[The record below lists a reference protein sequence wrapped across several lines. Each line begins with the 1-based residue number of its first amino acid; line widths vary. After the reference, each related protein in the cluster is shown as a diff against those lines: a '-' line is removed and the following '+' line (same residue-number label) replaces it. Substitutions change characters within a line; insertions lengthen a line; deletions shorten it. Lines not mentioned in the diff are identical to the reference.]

1 MSAVLSSKIY
11 GQRFNYLANLFAK
24 YSALEITLGI
34 TRQAKRLTM
43 ATDLEN
49 IQRLL
54 DRFKRPIPS
63 GDDYQTRLVEEFE
76 LILSQR
82 FTDYFLQICDIIDLT
97 TDLTHMT
104 RGSAG
109 SSLVCYLLGIT
120 DVDPIKWNI
129 PVARFMN
136 PMRDDL
142 PDVDIDFE
150 HHRQTEVMERIF
162 QKWPGKTARL
172 SNYVTYK
179 EKSARRE
186 AAKRLGATGN
196 LPRNFTYEKVG
207 VDPKEA
213 RRIER
218 KLLGK
223 KRCISKHCGGIVMFT
238 RQLPKSLISADNQ
251 ILLDKHEVEDLEHL
265 KVDILANR
273 GLSQLLQIDPD
284 RRLDDYPETDEATSK
299 LLARGDVLGVT
310 QGESPAMRRLFR
322 AIQPTSMQDCVFATA
337 MIRPVAMSGRQKAAV
352 FQDWSREAVQDSIV
366 FEDDAI
372 DIISNII
379 GVDMYEADMYRRAFA
394 KKNDEKILEFV
405 ERMGNNPRKAEAMA
419 ALQELSGFGLCRA
432 HAVNL
437 GRLIWALAYQKAHN
451 PESFWRAHLAHC
463 QGSYRSWVYQCE
475 AHRRGI
481 ETKPG
486 WWQHSFIPG
495 CGVRSNY
502 LQRVSFAGVIA
513 NGRVF
518 RGRGNRWVTFLT
530 LGTNY
535 GEYIDVTIQRPFQY
549 RDGDVVVGSG
559 SIKHSNNSD
568 YIQCTEQTIYTLGEW
583 LNRVNKNG

>member
-1 MSAVLSSKIY
+1 
-11 GQRFNYLANLFAK
+11 
-24 YSALEITLGI
+24 
-34 TRQAKRLTM
+34 M

-54 DRFKRPIPS
+54 DRFKRPVPS
-63 GDDYQTRLVEEFE
+63 GPEYQNRLAEEFE

-120 DVDPIKWNI
+120 DVDPIEWNI

-136 PMRDDL
+136 PFRDDL

-162 QKWPGKTARL
+162 RKWPGKTARL

-196 LPRNFTYEKVG
+196 LPRNFTYEKIG
-207 VDPKEA
+207 VDPVEA
-213 RRIER
+213 KRIER

-223 KRCISKHCGGIVMFT
+223 KRAISKHCGGIVMFT
-238 RQLPKSLISADNQ
+238 RQLPKSLITQDNQ
-251 ILLDKHEVEDLEHL
+251 ILLDKYEIEDLEHL

-273 GLSQLLQIDPD
+273 GLSQLMDIDPD
-284 RRLDDYPETDEATSK
+284 TALADYPAYDDRTAA
-299 LLARGDVLGVT
+299 LLCRGDVLGVT

-322 AIQPTSMQDCVFATA
+322 AIQPTSVYDCVFATA
-337 MIRPVAMSGRQKAAV
+337 MIRPVAMSGRQKAAM
-352 FQDWSREAVQDSIV
+352 FQDWSREATEDSVV

-372 DIISNII
+372 DIISSII

-405 ERMGNNPRKAEAMA
+405 ERLGNNPRKAEAMA

-451 PESFWRAHLAHC
+451 PEAFWRANLKHC
-463 QGSYRSWVYQCE
+463 QGSYKQWVYQCE
-475 AHRRGI
+475 AHRKGI
-481 ETKPG
+481 DTKPG
-486 WWQHSFIPG
+486 WWQHGFIPR
-495 CGVRSNY
+495 CGVRQKW
-502 LQRVSFAGVIA
+502 LEHIEFAGVIA

-518 RGRGNRWVTFLT
+518 RGKNGKYVTFLT
-530 LGTNY
+530 LGIDY
-535 GEYIDVTIQRPFQY
+535 GKYIDITIQRPFAY
-549 RDGDVVVGSG
+549 RDGDIVSGSG
-559 SIKHSNNSD
+559 VIRHQNNSD
-568 YIQCTEQTIYTLGEW
+568 YISCSDAKLWTLTQW
-583 LNRVNKNG
+583 NQDQHNA

>member
-1 MSAVLSSKIY
+1 
-11 GQRFNYLANLFAK
+11 
-24 YSALEITLGI
+24 
-34 TRQAKRLTM
+34 M

-162 QKWPGKTARL
+162 RKWPGKTARL

-273 GLSQLLQIDPD
+273 GLSQLLEIDPD

-405 ERMGNNPRKAEAMA
+405 ERMGNNPRKADAML

-451 PESFWRAHLAHC
+451 PEAFWRANLKHC
-463 QGSYRSWVYQCE
+463 QGSYRAWVYQCE

-495 CGVRSNY
+495 CGVRANY

-568 YIQCTEQTIYTLGEW
+568 YIQCTEQKIHTLGEW
-583 LNRVNKNG
+583 LNRVDKTR

>member
-1 MSAVLSSKIY
+1 
-11 GQRFNYLANLFAK
+11 
-24 YSALEITLGI
+24 
-34 TRQAKRLTM
+34 M

-54 DRFKRPIPS
+54 DRFKRPIPP
-63 GDDYQTRLVEEFE
+63 GDEYQNRLAEEFE
-76 LILSQR
+76 LILNQR

-97 TDLTHMT
+97 QDLTHMT

-120 DVDPIKWNI
+120 DVDPIKWRI

-136 PMRDDL
+136 PLRDDL

-150 HHRQTEVMERIF
+150 HHQQLEVMERIF
-162 QKWPGKTARL
+162 RKWPGKTARL

-196 LPRNFTYEKVG
+196 LPRNFTYEQIG
-207 VDPKEA
+207 VDAKEA

-218 KLLGK
+218 KLIGK
-223 KRCISKHCGGIVMFT
+223 KRAISKHCGGIVMFT
-238 RQLPKSLISADNQ
+238 RQLPKSLITQDNQ
-251 ILLDKHEVEDLEHL
+251 ILLDKHEIEDLEHL

-273 GLSQLLQIDPD
+273 GLSQLLEIEPD
-284 RRLDDYPETDEATSK
+284 RALADYPETDERTSR
-299 LLARGDVLGVT
+299 LLCRGDVLGVT

-322 AIQPTSMQDCVFATA
+322 AIQPQSVQDCVFATA
-337 MIRPVAMSGRQKAAV
+337 MVRPVAMSGRQKASM
-352 FQDWSREAVQDSIV
+352 FQDWSQEAVQDAIV

-372 DIISNII
+372 EIISQII
-379 GVDMYEADMYRRAFA
+379 GVDHYEADMYRRAFA

-405 ERMGNNPRKAEAMA
+405 ERLGNNPRKAEAMA

-451 PESFWRAHLAHC
+451 PEQFWRANLRHC
-463 QGSYRSWVYQCE
+463 QGSYRPWVYQCE

-481 ETKPG
+481 DTQPG
-486 WWQHSFIPG
+486 WWQNSFVAN
-495 CGVRSNY
+495 CFVRNQW
-502 LQRVSFAGVIA
+502 LDRVEFAGVIA
-513 NGRVF
+513 NGRTF
-518 RGRGNRWVTFLT
+518 KGRNGRWVTFLT

-535 GEYIDVTIQRPFQY
+535 GEYIDITVQKPFAY
-549 RDGDVVVGSG
+549 RDGDVVHGSG
-559 SIKHSNNSD
+559 RIRSSNNSE
-568 YIQCTEQTIYTLGEW
+568 YIQCSDAKLYTLSEW
-583 LNRVNKNG
+583 KRKSIK